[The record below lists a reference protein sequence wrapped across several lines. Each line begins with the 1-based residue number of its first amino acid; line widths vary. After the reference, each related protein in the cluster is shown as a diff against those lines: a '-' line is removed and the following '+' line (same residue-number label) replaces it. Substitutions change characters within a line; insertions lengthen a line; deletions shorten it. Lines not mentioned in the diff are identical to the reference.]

1 MGADIQPA
9 SLANE
14 DTGSTAQRHARKS
27 GHGLFDVADVAR
39 SPTMYRFTCLARLE
53 VALRL
58 GLEKLGSQIP
68 RTDMTGGSGVWA
80 QLGILAALV
89 LGASLVIW
97 GRTRPALI
105 GQLTSSGSAIGQTRG
120 EHGVQATPTLGNAT
134 LRARPAMQ
142 PTYLYS

>member
-9 SLANE
+9 SLADE

-39 SPTMYRFTCLARLE
+39 SPTMSRFTCLARLE

-68 RTDMTGGSGVWA
+68 RTDMTGGSGVWD
-80 QLGILAALV
+80 L
-89 LGASLVIW
+89 SL
-97 GRTRPALI
+97 RP
-105 GQLTSSGSAIGQTRG
+105 
-120 EHGVQATPTLGNAT
+120 
-134 LRARPAMQ
+134 
-142 PTYLYS
+142 